1 MSTINSNRY
10 AMKMQG
16 GFDPTA
22 IRAAKHG
29 MSIELLNKAKS
40 IILKA

>member
-16 GFDPTA
+16 GFDPTV

-29 MSIELLNKAKS
+29 MSIELINKAKS